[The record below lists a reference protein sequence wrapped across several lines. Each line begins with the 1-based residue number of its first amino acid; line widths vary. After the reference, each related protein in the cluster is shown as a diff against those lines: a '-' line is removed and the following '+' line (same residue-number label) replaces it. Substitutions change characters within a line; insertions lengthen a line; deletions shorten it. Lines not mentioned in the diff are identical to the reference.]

1 MLALLRGRGQRL
13 RLRMAAQMERL
24 PDRLQRSEPWMVD
37 RFGDAEMAHLRIGKG
52 LFDRIDRAARHSGL
66 VQYFDPVGVRLLP
79 NDLRQMR
86 VERGAVA
93 KSGSSASSRA
103 PAASQKRRHRLS
115 PEAAMLM

>member
-37 RFGDAEMAHLRIGKG
+37 RF
-52 LFDRIDRAARHSGL
+52 DRAARHSGL

-86 VERGAVA
+86 VERRAVA
-93 KSGSSASSRA
+93 GAQRHGGEIGIFGELARA
-103 PAASQKRRHRLS
+103 RRLAETA
-115 PEAAMLM
+115 P